1 MALYD
6 YYLKCIEG
14 RHIKDIFNRLFES
27 NPVDEVSKLMK
38 SIMDFHGAPFNCYD
52 QK

>member
-6 YYLKCIEG
+6 YYLKCTEG
-14 RHIKDIFNRLFES
+14 RHNKDILNRLFES

-38 SIMDFHGAPFNCYD
+38 SLTDFHDVIFNCYD

>member
-6 YYLKCIEG
+6 YYLKCIE
-14 RHIKDIFNRLFES
+14 KDISEIFLNRLFES

-38 SIMDFHGAPFNCYD
+38 PLTDFHDVTFNFFEL
-52 QK
+52 